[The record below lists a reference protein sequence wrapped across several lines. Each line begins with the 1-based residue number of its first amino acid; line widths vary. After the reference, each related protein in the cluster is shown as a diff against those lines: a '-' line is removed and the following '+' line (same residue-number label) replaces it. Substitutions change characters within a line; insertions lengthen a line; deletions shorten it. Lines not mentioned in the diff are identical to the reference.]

1 MAKIY
6 QGGRATTDVPQ
17 PSFRADQMANRGV
30 ERELEQNKQEAL
42 QMYEQGL
49 KLQASQSMD
58 TLFQEFGNNP
68 QELAA
73 KLNDLSQKMGSEIP
87 DLNMRANFKTNFII
101 SSQSMINR
109 AQANYDK
116 IQYEKKRSS
125 YFDTIQANNKN
136 IQLAFENAFS
146 GTASPD
152 DLVSYQTA
160 INQNKALI
168 NARNS
173 DGTYMFSDAQRLSMT
188 NSIDKLASD
197 SFESALLNMD
207 DDKRGQFLNNL
218 ANDSVILLS
227 AEDEDKNIRQLNLK
241 DAVDPTIY
249 SDMKKSARI
258 LDAKIKKQKVAE
270 WNANKSYSAVQLMS
284 NPNEQNYKTWLYYNA
299 DASDKKKETMA
310 KIAGFE
316 PNENAET
323 YYEDLQAAYDAIND
337 LDSSEFSNKT
347 YEGRNKILEVG
358 MDIAQ
363 RIQNSNAIGKLNS
376 DMLQKAN
383 DTLSSKLKKLVAD
396 EQITKLP
403 DMTSFKKILASS
415 LAFSPL
421 DALTRYEGIKT
432 IWKESVSVPNRL
444 RELGNHL
451 MQDLINAA
459 NKGKSQEELDDIY
472 KNGMMEAMKIKYY
485 DIPDVQNRNLVPG
498 DTINIHGKMYKY
510 LGLGDDMMLEALE

>member
-6 QGGRATTDVPQ
+6 QGGRSTTDIPQ
-17 PSFRADQMANRGV
+17 PSFRAEQMANRGV
-30 ERELEQNKQEAL
+30 EADIQRNKQEAL

-49 KLQASQSMD
+49 KLQATDSMNS
-58 TLFQEFGNNP
+58 LFQEFGNNP

-101 SSQSMINR
+101 QSQSMINR

-125 YFDTIQANNKN
+125 YFDTIQANNKS

-160 INQNKALI
+160 INQNRALI
-168 NARNS
+168 NAKNQ

-218 ANDSVILLS
+218 ANDNVILLS
-227 AEDEDKNIRQLNLK
+227 AEDENKNIRQLNLK

-310 KIAGFE
+310 KIAGFV
-316 PNENAET
+316 PNEETETNFDGAEDAYEAIKELSNMPNSTMAEKNLIEDKAMEIVQRLHNSNHSVNEEGNIRISSDDLGKSLQMVNKVLSDNVFKKQISEMPDTSTFRRLVQLIDAPIMYISDRVNAKSKIAEIAQAT
-323 YYEDLQAAYDAIND
+323 MRDIQNTVMNPDMSDDEKRQAIHSIYRYGIESAIKAKYYWIPDLQNQPLIPDETLLNIN
-337 LDSSEFSNKT
+337 
-347 YEGRNKILEVG
+347 GRQYIYKGIGDDIFLEV
-358 MDIAQ
+358 
-363 RIQNSNAIGKLNS
+363 
-376 DMLQKAN
+376 
-383 DTLSSKLKKLVAD
+383 
-396 EQITKLP
+396 
-403 DMTSFKKILASS
+403 
-415 LAFSPL
+415 
-421 DALTRYEGIKT
+421 
-432 IWKESVSVPNRL
+432 KE
-444 RELGNHL
+444 
-451 MQDLINAA
+451 
-459 NKGKSQEELDDIY
+459 
-472 KNGMMEAMKIKYY
+472 
-485 DIPDVQNRNLVPG
+485 
-498 DTINIHGKMYKY
+498 
-510 LGLGDDMMLEALE
+510 

>member
-227 AEDEDKNIRQLNLK
+227 AEDENKNIRQLNLK

-310 KIAGFE
+310 KIAGFV
-316 PNENAET
+316 PNEETETTFEGAEDAYEAIKELANMPNETMAEKNLIEDKAMEIVQRLHNSNHSVDEEGNIRVSSDDLGEYLQLVNNSLSDNVFKKHVSEMPDTGTFRRLVQMIDSPIMYVSDRVNAKSKIGEIAQATMRDIQNIVMNPDMSDDEKRQAIHST
-323 YYEDLQAAYDAIND
+323 YRYGIENAIKAKYYWIPDLQN
-337 LDSSEFSNKT
+337 
-347 YEGRNKILEVG
+347 
-358 MDIAQ
+358 Q
-363 RIQNSNAIGKLNS
+363 
-376 DMLQKAN
+376 
-383 DTLSSKLKKLVAD
+383 
-396 EQITKLP
+396 P
-403 DMTSFKKILASS
+403 
-415 LAFSPL
+415 
-421 DALTRYEGIKT
+421 
-432 IWKESVSVPNRL
+432 
-444 RELGNHL
+444 
-451 MQDLINAA
+451 
-459 NKGKSQEELDDIY
+459 
-472 KNGMMEAMKIKYY
+472 
-485 DIPDVQNRNLVPG
+485 LVPG
-498 DTINIHGKMYKY
+498 ETILKINGRQYLYK
-510 LGLGDDMMLEALE
+510 GIGDDIFLEVKE